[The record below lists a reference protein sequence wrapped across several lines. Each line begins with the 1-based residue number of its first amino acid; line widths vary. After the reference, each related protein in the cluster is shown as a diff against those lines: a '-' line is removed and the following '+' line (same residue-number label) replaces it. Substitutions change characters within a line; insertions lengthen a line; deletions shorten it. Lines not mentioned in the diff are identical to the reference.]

1 MAIRLLCNMISGHL
15 LLALTYF
22 VTSNLLIAAGMKQ
35 TGALLTGAGAVAA
48 TLFEIFVAVLQAY
61 IFAML
66 TAVYIKLSVEEH

>member
-1 MAIRLLCNMISGHL
+1 
-15 LLALTYF
+15 
-22 VTSNLLIAAGMKQ
+22 MKQ